1 MRARAVLLVV
11 LLLWAGAAAAQP
23 DPRRRL
29 TAFDVVSALPA
40 SLGGLV
46 RQGEVT
52 DFESRPGGTGLGASV
67 NYRPGDGRVGLAT
80 VYYYDG
86 ASPPRPNP
94 PGLTAEDAERQLQS
108 ALRDIENLARERRY
122 RVAGTLRSAPILA
135 ADGRPAMGCAR
146 MLLIYQDG
154 HRAESFTCVGVIG
167 LRFLKLRMTL
177 PVEGKGLAMEE
188 ASLAATPMREAEV
201 TTFGAAALAAVVER
215 LR

>member
-1 MRARAVLLVV
+1 MRARSVLLVV

-29 TAFDVVSALPA
+29 TALDVVSALPA
-40 SLGGLV
+40 SLGGLA

-52 DFESRPGGTGLGASV
+52 DFESRPGGAGLGAS
-67 NYRPGDGRVGLAT
+67 
-80 VYYYDG
+80 
-86 ASPPRPNP
+86 AS
-94 PGLTAEDAERQLQS
+94 
-108 ALRDIENLARERRY
+108 Y
-122 RVAGTLRSAPILA
+122 RVVPTARSAPVRA
-135 ADGRPAMGCAR
+135 PDGRPAMGSAR

-177 PVEGKGLAMEE
+177 PVEGKGLTMEE
-188 ASLAATPMREAEV
+188 ASLAAIPMREGVV
-201 TTFGAAALAAVVER
+201 TAFGAAALAAVAER

>member
-1 MRARAVLLVV
+1 MRARSVLLVV

-29 TAFDVVSALPA
+29 TALDVVSALPA
-40 SLGGLV
+40 SLGGLA

-52 DFESRPGGTGLGASV
+52 DFESRPGGAGLGASAS
-67 NYRPGDGRVGLAT
+67 YRPADGRVGLAT
-80 VYYYDG
+80 IYYYDG
-86 ASPPRPNP
+86 ANPPRPNP
-94 PGLTAEDAERQLQS
+94 PGLTAQDVERQIQS

-122 RVAGTLRSAPILA
+122 RVAATARSAPVPG

-146 MLLIYQDG
+146 MLLIFHDG

-188 ASLAATPMREAEV
+188 ASLAAAPMREAEV
-201 TTFGAAALAAVVER
+201 IAFGAAAVAAVAER

>member
-1 MRARAVLLVV
+1 MRARSILLVV

-29 TAFDVVSALPA
+29 TTLDVVSALPA
-40 SLGGLV
+40 SLGGLA

-52 DFESRPGGTGLGASV
+52 DFESRPGGAGLGASV
-67 NYRPGDGRVGLAT
+67 SYRPEGGRIGLAT

-86 ASPPRPNP
+86 ANPPRPNP
-94 PGLTAEDAERQLQS
+94 PGLTAEDAERQIQS

-122 RVAGTLRSAPILA
+122 RVVSTSRSAPVRA
-135 ADGRPAMGCAR
+135 PDGRPAMGCAR

-177 PVEGKGLAMEE
+177 PVEGKGLTMEE
-188 ASLAATPMREAEV
+188 ASLAATPMREGEV
-201 TTFGAAALAAVVER
+201 TAFGAAALAAVAER